1 MHFRVQSIA
10 AIQGFHCDLLKSK
23 KPLYEHPELQ
33 QHEENY
39 GPYTRTHTHTH
50 PHTLGIKYVRTYE
63 LNTTCPNE
71 KLPK

>member
-39 GPYTRTHTHTH
+39 GPYTRTHTHT
-50 PHTLGIKYVRTYE
+50 PAHTRDKVRTYVRTEYH
-63 LNTTCPNE
+63 
-71 KLPK
+71 LPQ